1 MGEDLSTAYKIAAGA
16 CIMALIMSV
25 GLSLMMI
32 GRNFWNKTAD
42 QVTTPVV
49 SVQDTDAFFL
59 ASYEKPVPVADIWK
73 LVTRINYGASSA
85 TTNGNISKFSI
96 KEQSPSNPNNWV
108 LISTSVDD
116 LDDYMARKAYMSWEV
131 DEVTGLY
138 TMEVSLIE

>member
-16 CIMALIMSV
+16 CIMAFILSI

-42 QVTTPVV
+42 QVTTPVI
-49 SVQDTDAFFL
+49 SMQDTDAFFL
-59 ASYEKPVPVADIWK
+59 ASYENPVPVADIWK
-73 LVTRINYGASSA
+73 MVMRINYGASSA
-85 TTNGNISKFSI
+85 DTNGNISRFSI
-96 KEQSPSNPNNWV
+96 KARNPSNPNDWV
-108 LISTSVDD
+108 LISTSVGD

-138 TMEVSLIE
+138 TMEVSLAE